1 MNSFAERR
9 VPILARI
16 LRDRGMVTER
26 QLQEAIQYQVLYGG
40 RLGTNLYELG
50 FITEERLQEALS
62 RAHGVPS
69 VAVDLRSVDADVV
82 NAVPKKLAAKHKVFP
97 YRLKGKT
104 LTLLMVNPADHRAVA
119 EVGYSLGYIVKPLVV
134 PEFRMIQLLHDYFGV
149 DERWR
154 YTDTRRPEPPAVREA
169 PDLGTAA
176 ARIDA
181 SSTRDEVVEAVL
193 ALCLRYFRRVVFFI
207 VREPWVLGWS
217 GVGEGMD
224 RATASSLRIPLDQPS
239 VFQGVSRDKT
249 VFIGRFPP
257 EEENQRFLKTL
268 GKRANTNAALL
279 PVTLKGRV
287 VNLIYGDNGASG
299 QVKPD
304 LGELIVLVQKIPR
317 AYLRII
323 RKRVAEAQQATA
335 LNPNHEETKS

>member
-1 MNSFAERR
+1 L
-9 VPILARI
+9 PILARI
-16 LRDRGMVTER
+16 LRDRGIVTEH

-62 RAHGVPS
+62 RAHGVPT
-69 VAVDLRSVDADVV
+69 VAVDPRTIEPEVV
-82 NAVPKKLAAKHKVFP
+82 EAVPKKLAAKHKVFP
-97 YRLKGKT
+97 YRVKGKT
-104 LTLLMVNPADHRAVA
+104 LTLLMVDPADHRAVA

-134 PEFRMIQLLHDYFGV
+134 AEFRMIQLLHDYYGV

-154 YTDTRRPEPPAVREA
+154 YTDTRRADSPASPPDPA
-169 PDLGTAA
+169 TAG

-181 SSTRDEVVEAVL
+181 AVTRDEVVEGVL
-193 ALCLRYFRRVVFFI
+193 ALCLRFFRRVVFFI

-224 RATASSLRIPLDQPS
+224 KALASSLKIPLDQPS
-239 VFQGVSRDKT
+239 VFRTVSRDKT
-249 VFIGRFPP
+249 VFIGRFPAG
-257 EEENQRFLKTL
+257 EENQRFLKAL
-268 GKRANTNAALL
+268 GKRASTNAAVL
-279 PVTLKGRV
+279 PVALRGRA

-299 QVKPD
+299 QVRPD
-304 LGELIVLVQKIPR
+304 LGELLVLLQKVPR

-323 RKRVAEAQQATA
+323 RRRLAEARQAAENKET
-335 LNPNHEETKS
+335 EETKA